1 MTAEGAAT
9 PHGEGRDLVD
19 RIVEQ
24 WLVERPDL
32 DHATLG
38 TVARLLRVA
47 EILNVEL
54 VRRLERLELSV
65 GWFEVLAALR
75 RAGAPYRLTPTELL
89 QSVLRT
95 SGAMTSRLDG
105 MEKAGL
111 IRRVQN
117 PDDRRSVLVEL
128 TQRGRTLADRAITN
142 HVANERALI
151 EALSEEEQGQLGD
164 LLARLLRSLEPR
176 AKVRRESDPA

>member
-1 MTAEGAAT
+1 MAT
-9 PHGEGRDLVD
+9 ERPGTSPDGEARDLVD

-32 DHATLG
+32 DHTTLA
-38 TVARLLRVA
+38 TVARLLRIA
-47 EILNVEL
+47 EILNAEL

-75 RAGAPYRLTPTELL
+75 RAGEPYRLTPTELL

-105 MEKAGL
+105 MERAGL

-117 PDDRRSVLVEL
+117 PGDRRSVLVEL
-128 TQRGRTLADRAITN
+128 TQRGRTLADRSITI

-151 EALSEEEQGQLGD
+151 EVLSGDEQDQLGE

-176 AKVRRESDPA
+176 AHARREQP

>member
-1 MTAEGAAT
+1 MSEA
-9 PHGEGRDLVD
+9 PDRDLVD
-19 RIVEQ
+19 RIVEE
-24 WLVERPDL
+24 WLRERPDL

-38 TVARLLRVA
+38 TVARLLRIA
-47 EILNVEL
+47 EILNAEL

-75 RAGAPYRLTPTELL
+75 RSGAPYQLTPTELL
-89 QSVLRT
+89 SSVLRT

-105 MEKAGL
+105 MEHAGL
-111 IRRVQN
+111 ITRVQN
-117 PDDRRSVLVEL
+117 PGDRRSVLVEL
-128 TQRGRTLADRAITN
+128 TPRGRTLADRAITV

-151 EALSEEEQGQLGD
+151 EALSGDEQEEFGQ

-176 AKVRRESDPA
+176 ATPRRPKD